1 MAAYRDKPLSLL
13 SYNVRGLNTPE
24 KRRQILR
31 ELRALRASV
40 IFIQET
46 HFRGDSTLTL
56 ADRNFPLGFYSNYT
70 GGKSRGSAIIFAAD
84 VPFVETETRRDEE
97 GRFLFTKGMIAGKL
111 YTFASVYLPNK
122 SQCRC
127 LSGILRKLAAFREG
141 LLVLAG
147 DFNVPLDPRL
157 DTSSGVSSIPDSMHR
172 QMRRLLDSYQ
182 LVDVWR
188 AFHGRERDFS
198 FYSAAHSSY
207 SRLDYFFMSPHELT
221 LVRDSAIAVRTW
233 SDHAA
238 VSVSISSPLCV
249 PKERN
254 WRLNISLL
262 SDPQV
267 LLDAQTLLS
276 NFFQDNVT
284 PDVPLPTIWEAHKAC
299 IRGFFIS
306 RGTAFKNRNKA
317 HFQVLL
323 ADVQRLQ
330 DEHIASGADETFQR
344 LLQARQ
350 SLADHLNADLKL
362 QAIKSRAFF
371 ALHENKPGRLL
382 AQQLRARR
390 QRAYIPRVRISASEI
405 TSHPARIAA
414 EFRKFFQALYNIRS
428 DDELARET
436 SLTRQYLDRT
446 VSHTLSR
453 AESETM
459 SLPITMEELME
470 AIRMAKNNKSP
481 GPDGFPSEY
490 YKSFRDTLAPHWL
503 ATFNAVTEG
512 ARLHQATLAA
522 SISLLPKPEKDPLL
536 CASYRPISLLNCDLK
551 LLTRIL
557 ATRLR
562 NCLPRL
568 IDSDQVGFIPGREAR
583 DATTRVIDA
592 ISLAH
597 RGSSPVL
604 LLSTDAEKA
613 FDRVLWPFMR
623 MTLAKFGFDATFL
636 SWIDAIYDT
645 PTARVRVNGALTDSF
660 QVRNGTRQGCPLSPL
675 LFALTL
681 EPLLS
686 SIRLNPLITGIRGHS
701 LHHKVSAYADD
712 LLFMLSNP
720 EVSLREVVKE
730 LDNYGA
736 LSGFKINMN
745 KSEILNISL
754 QGTNRAALGRRF
766 PFRWC
771 AEKLRYLGIWLH
783 ADVSKI
789 PSLNFLP
796 ILSVIHQDMRGWS
809 SKYLSWLGRVGVLK
823 MNVLPRLL
831 YLVQTIPLRVPRG
844 WLAEVRKLFLNFVW
858 AGKRPR
864 LKFTTMCKPVS
875 SGGLALPDLGLYL
888 FANHLTRLLDWME
901 QGSTRRWL
909 DLEWA
914 LAECPLWALPWLL
927 QRNVPLP
934 SRRAPTVGCTL
945 RYWLRARPLFALSPS
960 PSPLLPLSHNPA
972 LLGGVSAAVRLRF
985 TTSSCLRAHHLFA
998 DGQWIPLGG
1007 GETPAPTF
1015 AESFNYAQ
1023 LRSFLCSLPDRSG
1036 LLRQL
1041 TQFEKYCVMGIA
1053 LTRSLSTLYSMLQAF
1068 SAELPSFVGRW
1079 DNMLGDNLPEKHWTK
1094 TFYFIASG
1102 SPVSR
1107 FRETSYKLISLW
1119 YTSPAQTARFCASAE
1134 DVCWRCNLVR
1144 GTYLHMWWSC
1154 SRIRPFWGAIQKLVH
1169 HVMSL
1174 ELALDPRLFL
1184 LGQTDLP
1191 YKSFKRSIL
1200 PRLLL
1205 AARSVPP
1212 LFWKSDLVP
1221 PLREVLLRMEL
1232 IRSAEQLLY
1241 PADKW
1246 DEIFRRSWYYWLEFV
1261 SSSKCTEWLREAH
1274 ASE

>member
-1 MAAYRDKPLSLL
+1 MATYRDRPLNLL

-40 IFIQET
+40 IFMQET
-46 HFRGDSTLTL
+46 HFRGDTTLTL
-56 ADRNFPLGFYSNYT
+56 ADHNFPLGFYSNYA

-84 VPFVETETRRDEE
+84 VPFVEIETCRDEE
-97 GRFLFTKGMIAGKL
+97 GRYLFTKGTIAGEP

-147 DFNVPLDPRL
+147 DFNVPLDPRI
-157 DTSSGVSSIPDSMHR
+157 DTSSGVSSIPDSVHR

-188 AFHGRERDFS
+188 AFHGQERDFS

-207 SRLDYFFMSPHELT
+207 SRLDYFFMSTHELS
-221 LVRDSAIAVRTW
+221 LVRDSGIAVRTW

-238 VSVSISSPLCV
+238 VSVSISSPLCM
-249 PKERN
+249 PRERN
-254 WRLNISLL
+254 WRLNTSLL

-267 LLDAQTLLS
+267 LSDAQTLLS

-306 RGTAFKNRNKA
+306 RGTALKKRNKA
-317 HFQVLL
+317 HLQTLL
-323 ADVQRLQ
+323 TDVQRLQ
-330 DEHIASGADETFQR
+330 DEHIASGAAEAFQR

-382 AQQLRARR
+382 AQQLRVRR
-390 QRAYIPRVRISASEI
+390 QRAYIPRIRISASEI
-405 TSHPARIAA
+405 TSHPARIAT
-414 EFRKFFQALYNIRS
+414 EFRKFFQTLYSIRS
-428 DDELARET
+428 DDGSAPEA
-436 SLTRQYLDRT
+436 SVIRQFLDRT
-446 VSHTLSR
+446 VSRTLSE
-453 AESETM
+453 AESEAM
-459 SLPITMEELME
+459 GRPITMEEIQE
-470 AIRMAKNNKSP
+470 AIRVAKNNKSP

-490 YKSFRDTLAPHWL
+490 YKSFRDILAPHWL
-503 ATFNAVTEG
+503 STFNAVTDG

-522 SISLLPKPEKDPLL
+522 SISLLPKPGKDPLL

-562 NCLPRL
+562 DCLPLL
-568 IDSDQVGFIPGREAR
+568 IDPDQVGFIPGREAR

-613 FDRVLWPFMR
+613 FDRVLWPFMKL
-623 MTLAKFGFDATFL
+623 TLAKFGLDATFL
-636 SWIDAIYDT
+636 SWIDAIYDN

-712 LLFMLSNP
+712 LLFMLTNP
-720 EVSLREVVKE
+720 VVSLQEVVSE
-730 LDNYGA
+730 LDTYGA
-736 LSGFKINMN
+736 LSGLKINMT

-754 QGTNRAALGRRF
+754 RSTDRATLKHRF

-783 ADVSKI
+783 AEVSKI

-796 ILSVIHQDMRGWS
+796 ILSVIRQDMRDWS

-831 YLVQTIPLRVPRG
+831 YLVQTIPLQVPRG

-864 LKFTTMCKPVS
+864 LKFTTMCKPIT
-875 SGGLALPDLGLYL
+875 SGGLALPNLGSYL
-888 FANHLTRLLDWME
+888 FANHLTRLLDWMD

-927 QRNVPLP
+927 QRHVPLP
-934 SRRAPTVGCTL
+934 SRRAPTVRCTL

-972 LLGGVSAAVRLRF
+972 LPSGVRASVRLRF

-1007 GETPAPTF
+1007 KRGL
-1015 AESFNYAQ
+1015 Q
-1023 LRSFLCSLPDRSG
+1023 RLRL
-1036 LLRQL
+1036 
-1041 TQFEKYCVMGIA
+1041 
-1053 LTRSLSTLYSMLQAF
+1053 RSLSIMHKCA
-1068 SAELPSFVGRW
+1068 P
-1079 DNMLGDNLPEKHWTK
+1079 
-1094 TFYFIASG
+1094 FYA
-1102 SPVSR
+1102 P
-1107 FRETSYKLISLW
+1107 YLIN
-1119 YTSPAQTARFCASAE
+1119 RVF
-1134 DVCWRCNLVR
+1134 
-1144 GTYLHMWWSC
+1144 
-1154 SRIRPFWGAIQKLVH
+1154 
-1169 HVMSL
+1169 
-1174 ELALDPRLFL
+1174 
-1184 LGQTDLP
+1184 
-1191 YKSFKRSIL
+1191 
-1200 PRLLL
+1200 
-1205 AARSVPP
+1205 
-1212 LFWKSDLVP
+1212 
-1221 PLREVLLRMEL
+1221 
-1232 IRSAEQLLY
+1232 
-1241 PADKW
+1241 
-1246 DEIFRRSWYYWLEFV
+1246 
-1261 SSSKCTEWLREAH
+1261 
-1274 ASE
+1274 